1 MIIAIFNKH
10 VKSFWIYM
18 GTAWT
23 FTNMEVRVLEL
34 VLYLSLNLIDII
46 LVKCKKDWQY
56 NLC

>member
-1 MIIAIFNKH
+1 
-10 VKSFWIYM
+10 M